1 MPQHLPSLEKL
12 APLIE
17 ELADFWVSAL
27 EHGNWEQRLQ
37 VLNKIHDQLRADL
50 ATKAEFEMVSPR
62 FVSAIIDRLG
72 APPVESSAQATI
84 YAYSLNEVHRDAAS
98 AWSLR
103 NRDLEGEADHSDRRR
118 FQRKMVNKL
127 SEIWIQGFTAP
138 CRLIDVS
145 LGGARVA
152 LHQIEAPEPGTE
164 VRVVV
169 PGKGICE
176 AIVVFVNNSLE
187 AGLRFCQ
194 QPEPAL
200 MPA

>member
-1 MPQHLPSLEKL
+1 MSQHLPSLEKL
-12 APLIE
+12 EPLVE
-17 ELADFWVSAL
+17 ELAEFWVSAL
-27 EHGNWEQRLQ
+27 EHGNWERRLH

-50 ATKAEFEMVSPR
+50 ATKAEFDMVSPR
-62 FVSAIIDRLG
+62 FVAAIIDRLG
-72 APPVESSAQATI
+72 APPVESEAQAKI

-103 NRDLEGEADHSDRRR
+103 HRSLEGSDQSDRRR
-118 FQRKMVNKL
+118 FPRKVVNML

-152 LHQIEAPEPGTE
+152 LQQADAPEPGTE

-187 AGLRFCQ
+187 AGLRFCH
-194 QPEPAL
+194 QPEPA
-200 MPA
+200 MMSA

>member
-1 MPQHLPSLEKL
+1 MSYHPPSLEKIE
-12 APLIE
+12 PLVE
-17 ELADFWVSAL
+17 ELAEFWISAL
-27 EHGNWEQRLQ
+27 EQGNWEQRLQ

-50 ATKAEFEMVSPR
+50 ATKAEFDMVSPR
-62 FVSAIIDRLG
+62 FVSAIIERLG
-72 APPVESSAQATI
+72 APPVEAEAQAKI
-84 YAYSLNEVHRDAAS
+84 YAYSLNEVHRDAAT

-103 NRDLEGEADHSDRRR
+103 SRAPEVADHSDRRR
-118 FQRKMVNKL
+118 FPRKVVNML

-138 CRLIDVS
+138 CRLIDIS

-152 LHQIEAPEPGTE
+152 LQQIEAPEPGTE

-187 AGLRFCQ
+187 AGLRFSH
-194 QPEPAL
+194 QPEPA
-200 MPA
+200 MMSA